1 MDALGGRSGQRS
13 LRRGARRSRRLR
25 WAGALAGFAVAGMM
39 ASAQAAQHERSLAE
53 MVAVVGCAASVRFG
67 YEVEYDAT
75 IGAHAVVG
83 VVTRS
88 HDEACAGRVVQIA
101 VLGADGEQLGVE
113 SVTLEAGAVAWF
125 TDGAPIDAREV
136 AGIRVVD
143 VR

>member
-1 MDALGGRSGQRS
+1 
-13 LRRGARRSRRLR
+13 
-25 WAGALAGFAVAGMM
+25 MM